1 MATSAEIQ
9 ARRDR
14 IAELFRED
22 RNAYRAVKD
31 VLQALLDDPG
41 MLGFWEDFAARQ
53 QKLRS
58 KPAPAKAKQGK
69 ATGKKPTVEQGLD
82 VTSAIRLLQR
92 DLEALEKQGLVEAYV
107 VSEGQR
113 VAVGNRRKST
123 GTGPHAAQPLL
134 WRAGPNLTDDV
145 DLENVAAVVALDA
158 ICGSLSWLIPE
169 TLAEDFNDARDRAR
183 RSVKKMHKASAPK
196 RWLEALALETPFSP
210 FERPLF
216 DEDVRKAVEDA
227 ILQRKKLQIEFDGR
241 SAVVS
246 VARFVVKL
254 PDQTILEVLEHDNT
268 ELWPG
273 GPSGPW
279 RLRIRLESITGAILL
294 AEDSEPDRETPLDN
308 DPQDAP
314 PRAIV
319 YEFRASPRQM
329 ERWSGTWMTEV
340 VEKIGVDGDE
350 WSICRYVDKG
360 DAPGLRRYLSGLGA
374 EVEILKPLAFRAALA
389 QHFRDAA
396 AMYQDVQD
404 VPADVEA
411 ARKDAE
417 TLAAW
422 GGTPRLVRPDKV
434 PFTEDDQDR
443 LRQSK
448 VWQEEP
454 GAVESLC
461 RLFCTMDPAGVCSP
475 ENPHL
480 ATEYLR
486 QAEVLVTLLPSIH
499 AEPALAKAMKEEFH
513 RSFAS
518 PDPADEVL
526 VFEQWDEV
534 ASMAWLELTA
544 YRVKQ
549 RGLAVD

>member
-1 MATSAEIQ
+1 
-9 ARRDR
+9 
-14 IAELFRED
+14 
-22 RNAYRAVKD
+22 
-31 VLQALLDDPG
+31 
-41 MLGFWEDFAARQ
+41 
-53 QKLRS
+53 
-58 KPAPAKAKQGK
+58 
-69 ATGKKPTVEQGLD
+69 
-82 VTSAIRLLQR
+82 
-92 DLEALEKQGLVEAYV
+92 
-107 VSEGQR
+107 
-113 VAVGNRRKST
+113 
-123 GTGPHAAQPLL
+123 
-134 WRAGPNLTDDV
+134 
-145 DLENVAAVVALDA
+145 
-158 ICGSLSWLIPE
+158 
-169 TLAEDFNDARDRAR
+169 
-183 RSVKKMHKASAPK
+183 
-196 RWLEALALETPFSP
+196 
-210 FERPLF
+210 
-216 DEDVRKAVEDA
+216 
-227 ILQRKKLQIEFDGR
+227 
-241 SAVVS
+241 
-246 VARFVVKL
+246 
-254 PDQTILEVLEHDNT
+254 
-268 ELWPG
+268 
-273 GPSGPW
+273 
-279 RLRIRLESITGAILL
+279 
-294 AEDSEPDRETPLDN
+294 
-308 DPQDAP
+308 
-314 PRAIV
+314 
-319 YEFRASPRQM
+319 
-329 ERWSGTWMTEV
+329 
-340 VEKIGVDGDE
+340 
-350 WSICRYVDKG
+350 
-360 DAPGLRRYLSGLGA
+360 
-374 EVEILKPLAFRAALA
+374 
-389 QHFRDAA
+389 
-396 AMYQDVQD
+396 MYQDVQD